1 MKRFL
6 PTLILVAM
14 FISVPLISV
23 FGQSV
28 DTTVGGLSPLLYII
42 VTLGLTIG
50 SSVLTMLGAKAG
62 PFGATVK
69 TLMNGI
75 KSNYISYDKV
85 DAAVSALLKNIGVP
99 AAFGAWAADIVA
111 KILTTIPDSSPSPKQ
126 VTDVAATHFAALPL
140 TQANALTAHQ
150 IPASM
155 LAATFA
161 KKRIATELLAKT
173 PVIQKL
179 GGTNAVSV

>member
-1 MKRFL
+1 VKRVLPFL
-6 PTLILVAM
+6 FALVVFALP
-14 FISVPLISV
+14 IQVI

-28 DTTVGGLSPLLYII
+28 DTTVGGLSPLLYLI

-75 KSNYISYDKV
+75 KANYISYDKV
-85 DAAVSALLKNIGVP
+85 DAAVSALLKNVGVP
-99 AAFGAWAADIVA
+99 TAFGTWAADIVA
-111 KILTTIPDSSPSPKQ
+111 KILTTIPDSSPPAAQ
-126 VTDVAATHFAALPL
+126 VASIAATQFAALPK
-140 TQANALTAHQ
+140 TQAAALTANQ
-150 IPASM
+150 IPAQLMTAS
-155 LAATFA
+155 FA
-161 KKRIATELLAKT
+161 RKRIATTLLQRT

-179 GGTNAVSV
+179 GGANAVSV